1 MIANVERYLHEVSEM
16 DYASCAKEMLQLFAE
31 ARWTEAGRAVHQGMS
46 GEAAVLYDLREHE
59 GQAHP
64 RELSQ
69 RLGVSTA
76 RVAAILGHLEEAGL
90 ITRQRQSD
98 DKRQILVELTE
109 TGARSLEEYIA
120 RMQERFRL
128 MFEAFGEEDTLAY
141 IRLQRKM
148 MAYFQQRH
156 S

>member
-1 MIANVERYLHEVSEM
+1 M

>member
-1 MIANVERYLHEVSEM
+1 M
-16 DYASCAKEMLQLFAE
+16 DYTSYAREMLQLLSD

-46 GEAAVLYDLREHE
+46 GEAAVLYDLRQHE
-59 GQAHP
+59 GRAHP

-69 RLGVSTA
+69 RMGVSTA

-98 DKRQILVELTE
+98 DKRQIMVALTE
-109 TGARSLEEYIA
+109 AGARTLEEYIA
-120 RMQERFRL
+120 RIQERFRL
-128 MFEAFGEEDTLAY
+128 MFEAFGEEDTRTY
-141 IRLQRKM
+141 IRLQRKV

>member
-1 MIANVERYLHEVSEM
+1 
-16 DYASCAKEMLQLFAE
+16 
-31 ARWTEAGRAVHQGMS
+31 MS
-46 GEAAVLYDLREHE
+46 R
-59 GQAHP
+59 
-64 RELSQ
+64 RSW
-69 RLGVSTA
+69 
-76 RVAAILGHLEEAGL
+76 AIW
-90 ITRQRQSD
+90 ITRQRQKD
-98 DKRQILVELTE
+98 DKRQILVALTE
-109 TGARSLEEYIA
+109 TGVRSLEEYIN